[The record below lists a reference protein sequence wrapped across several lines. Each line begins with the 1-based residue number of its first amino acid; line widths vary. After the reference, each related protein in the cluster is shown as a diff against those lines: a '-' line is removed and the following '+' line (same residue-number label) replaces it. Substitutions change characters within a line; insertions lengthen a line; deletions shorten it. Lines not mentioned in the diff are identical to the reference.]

1 MAVELKTHVFA
12 SVAHEMVTQI
22 MAVVGKMTNL
32 EVGDR
37 WHQQARSKMSPQL
50 RKAVTGFGPN
60 IHGPWGSLTDMTYA
74 NRWVS
79 VDELL
84 RGLESLPEKDL
95 ILQISGIDEY
105 PGAHKQLDDL
115 LLQTAAGDKAA
126 ARELVAKGPA
136 LHHNRAS
143 QLARWLPRV
152 APRLRASLIEITSLW
167 RRDLFG
173 AEEERLATIL
183 ERDAKAKVALARRLS
198 PAELLE
204 EATNGFVWV
213 DQPGLDTI
221 ALLPTWVMR
230 PWTVDGRLESTAIIS
245 YPVADESLG
254 GNGNAIAARA
264 VKLARV
270 LADESRVRAL
280 QLMAEEPMTI
290 QELADKLG
298 LRKST
303 VHHHI
308 AELRAAGLLR
318 VPMAT
323 KRYSLRPEALDR
335 FGAVLAEL
343 AKPARM
349 RGRRKR
355 DE

>member
-1 MAVELKTHVFA
+1 MAVELRVDIFP
-12 SVAHEMVTQI
+12 SVAHEMVTQM
-22 MAVVGKMTNL
+22 MAVVGKMKNL

-37 WHQQARSKMSPQL
+37 WHHEARSAMSPQL
-50 RKAVTGFGPN
+50 RKAVTGFEPN

-74 NRWVS
+74 HRWAS
-79 VDELL
+79 VDDLL
-84 RGLESLPEKDL
+84 HGLESMTDADL
-95 ILQISGIDEY
+95 ILQIAGIDEF
-105 PGAHKQLDDL
+105 PGAHQLLDDL
-115 LLQTAAGDKAA
+115 LLRTAAGDRAA
-126 ARELVAKGPA
+126 ARELARKGQA
-136 LHHNRAS
+136 LSHNRARE
-143 QLARWLPRV
+143 LARWLPRV
-152 APRLRASLIEITSLW
+152 APRLRESLIEITSLW

-173 AEEERLATIL
+173 VQEERLAAIL
-183 ERDAKAKVALARRLS
+183 ERDAKAKLEMARRLS
-198 PAELLE
+198 PADLLE
-204 EATNGFVWV
+204 QATNGFVWV

-230 PWTVDGRLESTAIIS
+230 PWTVDGRVESTAIIS

-270 LADESRVRAL
+270 LSDESRVRAI
-280 QLMAEEPMTI
+280 QLMAAEPMGL

-318 VPMAT
+318 VPMGT

-335 FGAVLAEL
+335 FGETLAEL
-343 AKPARM
+343 AKPARTNR
-349 RGRRKR
+349 RGKTR
-355 DE
+355 

>member
-1 MAVELKTHVFA
+1 MTVELQVDIFP
-12 SVAHEMVTQI
+12 SVAHEMVTQMI
-22 MAVVGKMTNL
+22 AVVGKMKNL

-37 WHQQARSKMSPQL
+37 WPHEARSAMSPQL
-50 RKAVTGFGPN
+50 RKAVTGFELN

-74 NRWVS
+74 HRWAS
-79 VDELL
+79 VDDLL
-84 RGLESLPEKDL
+84 HGLESMTDADL
-95 ILQISGIDEY
+95 ILQIAGIDEF
-105 PGAHKQLDDL
+105 PGAHQLLDDL
-115 LLQTAAGDKAA
+115 LLRTAAGDRAA
-126 ARELVAKGPA
+126 ARELATKGQA
-136 LHHNRAS
+136 LSHNRARE
-143 QLARWLPRV
+143 LARWLPRA
-152 APRLRASLIEITSLW
+152 APRLRESLIEITSLW

-173 AEEERLATIL
+173 VQEERLAAIL
-183 ERDAKAKVALARRLS
+183 ERDAKAKLEMARRLS
-198 PAELLE
+198 PADLLE
-204 EATNGFVWV
+204 QATNGFVWV

-230 PWTVDGRLESTAIIS
+230 PWTVDGRVGSTAIIS

-270 LADESRVRAL
+270 LADESRVRAI
-280 QLMAEEPMTI
+280 QLMAAEPMGL

-318 VPMAT
+318 VPMGT

-335 FGAVLAEL
+335 FGATLAEL
-343 AKPARM
+343 AKPARTNR
-349 RGRRKR
+349 RGKTR
-355 DE
+355 